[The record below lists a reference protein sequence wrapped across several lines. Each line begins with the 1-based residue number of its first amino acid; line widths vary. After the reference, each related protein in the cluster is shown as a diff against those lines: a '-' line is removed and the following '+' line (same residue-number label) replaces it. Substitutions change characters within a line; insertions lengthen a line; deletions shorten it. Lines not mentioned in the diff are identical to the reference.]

1 MLEAYISGIGS
12 FASRLFVDR
21 SFFSANQWPNTL
33 NLLMEN
39 LLGLNLEIPVRWAF
53 PQFLVS
59 VYVQLNL
66 VWLDF
71 TFFPFKSRTCSD
83 SCIFVVW
90 VNNFNLIISACP
102 RFKGQDL
109 MRNRWLTKV
118 IEKSCKDLEEEES
131 LKSVT
136 LDRCFVYGWW
146 FLLHLSGLK

>member
-1 MLEAYISGIGS
+1 MLEVYISGIGS
-12 FASRLFVDR
+12 FASELFVDR
-21 SFFSANQWPNTL
+21 SFFSANQWPITL
-33 NLLMEN
+33 NLSTEN

-71 TFFPFKSRTCSD
+71 TFFPFKLRTCSD
-83 SCIFVVW
+83 SYIFVVW

-102 RFKGQDL
+102 RFKGQDI

-131 LKSVT
+131 LKRVT
-136 LDRCFVYGWW
+136 LDWCFVYGWW